1 MKRNGKSNSLRAPLW
16 TGWVLLGLS
25 ILCGQCVDALA
36 NGPAARKF
44 EGQAILARY
53 CSRCHAINKT
63 DQSTLRG
70 APPVRDI
77 YRRYPLERLEFEL
90 SEGIGSTHRD
100 MPQVQFSSEQIEKI
114 LNYLDNLIR
123 AE

>member
-1 MKRNGKSNSLRAPLW
+1 LRATLW
-16 TGWVLLGLS
+16 TGWVLLGLVVVS
-25 ILCGQCVDALA
+25 SQSVDALA
-36 NGPAARKF
+36 NGPAVRKF
-44 EGQAILARY
+44 EGQTILARY
-53 CSRCHAINKT
+53 CARCHAINKT
-63 DQSTLRG
+63 DQSTVRG
-70 APPVRDI
+70 APPLRDI